1 MNAKEV
7 SLKLKISLRMVQ
19 NYCKE
24 LNIHKH
30 RNRFVITENDLQR
43 IKDRHHSLKI
53 ELQQLAE
60 AIEKKLFEQETNT
73 NVIEA
78 NESVI
83 EANKS
88 EDVANEYR
96 TEYYT
101 DTEYAEVQKRII
113 EYNLLQENIADL
125 KNEVQYLRN
134 SLDKQSEQ
142 MNILLNSF
150 NNTIASIRER
160 NAIEYKNTTDT
171 D

>member
-1 MNAKEV
+1 MNAKDV

-19 NYCKE
+19 KYCNE

-60 AIEKKLFEQETNT
+60 AIEKNRTEKEANESE
-73 NVIEA
+73 IEA
-78 NESVI
+78 NE
-83 EANKS
+83 S

-113 EYNLLQENIADL
+113 EYNKLNERIADL

-142 MNILLNSF
+142 MNVLLNSF

-160 NAIEYKNTTDT
+160 NAIEYKNTIDPE
-171 D
+171 

>member
-1 MNAKEV
+1 MNAKDV

-19 NYCKE
+19 KYCKE

-53 ELQQLAE
+53 ELEQLAE
-60 AIEKKLFEQETNT
+60 AIEKKLFIQETNESE
-73 NVIEA
+73 IEA
-78 NESVI
+78 N
-83 EANKS
+83 NS
-88 EDVANEYR
+88 EDIANEYR

-113 EYNLLQENIADL
+113 EYNKLNERIADL

-142 MNILLNSF
+142 MNVLLNSF

-160 NAIEYKNTTDT
+160 NAIEYKNTIDPE
-171 D
+171 

>member
-1 MNAKEV
+1 MNAKDV

-19 NYCKE
+19 KYCNE

-53 ELQQLAE
+53 ELQLLAE
-60 AIEKKLFEQETNT
+60 AIEKNRNEK
-73 NVIEA
+73 EA
-78 NESVI
+78 NESEN
-83 EANKS
+83 EANES

-113 EYNLLQENIADL
+113 EYNKLNERIADL

>member
-1 MNAKEV
+1 MNAKDV

-19 NYCKE
+19 KYCKE

-30 RNRFVITENDLQR
+30 RNRFVITENDLKR

-53 ELQQLAE
+53 ELEQLAE
-60 AIEKKLFEQETNT
+60 AIEKKLFIQETNESE
-73 NVIEA
+73 IEA
-78 NESVI
+78 N
-83 EANKS
+83 NS
-88 EDVANEYR
+88 EDIANEYR

-113 EYNLLQENIADL
+113 EYNKLNERIADL

-142 MNILLNSF
+142 MNVLLNSF

-160 NAIEYKNTTDT
+160 NAIEYKNTIDPE
-171 D
+171 

>member
-1 MNAKEV
+1 MNAKDV

-19 NYCKE
+19 KYCNE

-60 AIEKKLFEQETNT
+60 AIEKNRTEKETNESE
-73 NVIEA
+73 IEA
-78 NESVI
+78 NE
-83 EANKS
+83 S

-113 EYNLLQENIADL
+113 EYNKLNERIADL

-171 D
+171 N

>member
-19 NYCKE
+19 NYCKQ

-30 RNRFVITENDLQR
+30 RNRYVITLTDLQN
-43 IKDRHHSLKI
+43 ISELHYSLKT
-53 ELQQLAE
+53 ELEQLAE
-60 AIEKKLFEQETNT
+60 AIEKNRIKKETNESE
-73 NVIEA
+73 IEA
-78 NESVI
+78 KN
-83 EANKS
+83 S
-88 EDVANEYR
+88 EDIANEYR

-113 EYNLLQENIADL
+113 EYNKLNERIADL

>member
-19 NYCKE
+19 KYCNE

-60 AIEKKLFEQETNT
+60 AIEKNRTEKEANESE
-73 NVIEA
+73 IEA
-78 NESVI
+78 NES
-83 EANKS
+83 K
-88 EDVANEYR
+88 DLANEYI

-113 EYNLLQENIADL
+113 EYNLLQKNIADL
-125 KNEVQYLRN
+125 KNEIQYLRN

-142 MNILLNSF
+142 MNVLLNSF

-160 NAIEYKNTTDT
+160 NAIEYKNTIDPE
-171 D
+171 

>member
-7 SLKLKISLRMVQ
+7 SMKLKISLRMVQ
-19 NYCKE
+19 KYCNE

-60 AIEKKLFEQETNT
+60 VIEKNRTEKETNESED
-73 NVIEA
+73 VA
-78 NESVI
+78 NE
-83 EANKS
+83 S

-101 DTEYAEVQKRII
+101 HTEYAEVQKRII
-113 EYNLLQENIADL
+113 EYNKLNERIADL

>member
-1 MNAKEV
+1 MNAKDV
-7 SLKLKISLRMVQ
+7 SLKLKINLRMVQ
-19 NYCKE
+19 MYCKQ
-24 LNIHKH
+24 LNIPKHK
-30 RNRFVITENDLQR
+30 RRYVITDADIPR
-43 IKDRHHSLKI
+43 IKDRHESLKI

-73 NVIEA
+73 NEKEA
-78 NESVI
+78 NE
-83 EANKS
+83 S

-113 EYNLLQENIADL
+113 EYNKLNERIADL

-142 MNILLNSF
+142 MNVLLNSF

-160 NAIEYKNTTDT
+160 NAIEYKNTIDPE
-171 D
+171 

>member
-19 NYCKE
+19 KYCKE

-53 ELQQLAE
+53 ELEQLAE
-60 AIEKKLFEQETNT
+60 AIEKKLFIQETNESE
-73 NVIEA
+73 IEA
-78 NESVI
+78 N
-83 EANKS
+83 NS
-88 EDVANEYR
+88 EDIANEYR

-113 EYNLLQENIADL
+113 EYNKLNERIADL

-160 NAIEYKNTTDT
+160 NLIEYKNTIDPE
-171 D
+171 

>member
-1 MNAKEV
+1 MNAKDV

-19 NYCKE
+19 KYCNE

-53 ELQQLAE
+53 ELQLLAE
-60 AIEKKLFEQETNT
+60 AIEKNRNEK
-73 NVIEA
+73 EA
-78 NESVI
+78 NESEN
-83 EANKS
+83 EANES

-113 EYNLLQENIADL
+113 EYNKLNERIADL

-142 MNILLNSF
+142 MNVLLNSF

-160 NAIEYKNTTDT
+160 NALEWKNTTDT

>member
-1 MNAKEV
+1 MTVKEV
-7 SLKLKISLRMVQ
+7 SLKLKISLRTVQ
-19 NYCKE
+19 NYCQK
-24 LNIHKH
+24 LDVQKH
-30 RNRFVITENDLQR
+30 RNRYVITLTDLQN
-43 IKDRHHSLKI
+43 ISALHYSLKT
-53 ELQQLAE
+53 ELEQLAE
-60 AIEKKLFEQETNT
+60 AIEKNRTKKETNASE
-73 NVIEA
+73 NEA
-78 NESVI
+78 NE
-83 EANKS
+83 S

-142 MNILLNSF
+142 MNVLLNSF

-160 NAIEYKNTTDT
+160 NAIEYKNTIYPE
-171 D
+171 

>member
-1 MNAKEV
+1 MNAKDV

-19 NYCKE
+19 KYCKE

-53 ELQQLAE
+53 ELEQLAE
-60 AIEKKLFEQETNT
+60 AIEKKLFIQETNESE
-73 NVIEA
+73 IEA
-78 NESVI
+78 N
-83 EANKS
+83 NS
-88 EDVANEYR
+88 EDIANEYR

-113 EYNLLQENIADL
+113 EYNKLNERIADL

-142 MNILLNSF
+142 MNVLLNSF

-160 NAIEYKNTTDT
+160 NAIEYKNTIDT
-171 D
+171 E

>member
-1 MNAKEV
+1 MNAKDV

-19 NYCKE
+19 KYCNE

-60 AIEKKLFEQETNT
+60 AIEKNRTEKET
-73 NVIEA
+73 

-83 EANKS
+83 EANES

-113 EYNLLQENIADL
+113 EYNKLNERIADL

-142 MNILLNSF
+142 MNVLLNSF

-160 NAIEYKNTTDT
+160 NAIEYKNTIDPE
-171 D
+171 